1 MGGDDARDR
10 PHLPVHLARSLQL
23 DSRALVLHLDH
34 AALRRL
40 HCAQAQYQGT
50 QNDDGQH
57 VLWGVGDSGD
67 LHTVTESTDGPG
79 DVELARVL
87 NGKGTRPTSRLF
99 VCPI

>member
-10 PHLPVHLARSLQL
+10 PHLPVHLPRSLQL

-40 HCAQAQYQGT
+40 HGAQAQYQGT

-67 LHTVTESTDGPG
+67 LYAIAQPVFGG
-79 DVELARVL
+79 RGLELVGVVSAV
-87 NGKGTRPTSRLF
+87 GS
-99 VCPI
+99 